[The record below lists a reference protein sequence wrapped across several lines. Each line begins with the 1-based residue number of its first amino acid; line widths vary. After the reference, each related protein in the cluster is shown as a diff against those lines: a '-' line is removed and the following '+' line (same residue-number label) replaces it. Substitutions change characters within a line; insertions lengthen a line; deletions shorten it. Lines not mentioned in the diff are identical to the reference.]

1 MQLVLSLNMGC
12 LNEYIMYLVTWDNWS
27 LANLI
32 KNKPPIERKGY
43 FKISQ
48 LLVPPDEFYDFFFFL
63 NQLLPTSFT
72 WEINYLS
79 IEKTAHAKVQ
89 EPDAEVLMHLTE

>member
-1 MQLVLSLNMGC
+1 MGC

-48 LLVPPDEFYDFFFFL
+48 LLVPPDEFYDFYFFL
-63 NQLLPTSFT
+63 NQLLPDGFT
-72 WEINYLS
+72 WEINSFNWEDCPCKSSGTRCRSLNALNWVR
-79 IEKTAHAKVQ
+79 TASLEQ
-89 EPDAEVLMHLTE
+89 Q